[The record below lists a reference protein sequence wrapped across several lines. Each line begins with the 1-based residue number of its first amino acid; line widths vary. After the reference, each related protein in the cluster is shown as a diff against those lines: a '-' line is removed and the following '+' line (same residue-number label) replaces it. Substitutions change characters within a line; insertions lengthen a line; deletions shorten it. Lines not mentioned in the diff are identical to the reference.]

1 VFTESRV
8 AEDVGPDTMPIRL
21 PIFETAQ
28 RVTDGTYTYLRPG
41 IRDDPLFLYSTT
53 MMNRYDR
60 HRDPMLFDVTDDP
73 DQETDLAGDHP
84 AEARMR
90 HLLTEGLD
98 ALSAPAEL
106 YTRLGLERS

>member
-1 VFTESRV
+1 
-8 AEDVGPDTMPIRL
+8 
-21 PIFETAQ
+21 
-28 RVTDGTYTYLRPG
+28 
-41 IRDDPLFLYSTT
+41 
-53 MMNRYDR
+53 
-60 HRDPMLFDVTDDP
+60 MLFDVADDP